1 MLINRDCKFYYGN
14 KPCKFHKQYGRICEG
29 CNDYKKV
36 SERILIIKLDA
47 LGDVLR
53 TTSILPAL
61 KKKYPDSHITW
72 ITKAEAAALLKNN
85 GYIDRVLSFENNY
98 LSYILNEE
106 FDTGICLDADNSGA
120 TILSIAHCRRKS
132 GFLTDKNGLL
142 YPSGKESEDWYLT
155 GLNDNLKKS
164 NRKTYQQIIYEISGL
179 SGDVYMPQLFPD
191 DKAVNY
197 SKAFAE
203 KHRFGKDD
211 IVIGL
216 NTGGGSRW
224 ECKKWIREYYPELI
238 SGLQNYGKK
247 VKIILFGGE
256 SEKNIISYILGETG
270 GEVYD
275 AECYSSV
282 SEFAGII
289 SLTDIFI
296 TPDSLGFH
304 MSVAL
309 GKYTIVLVGPT
320 SPWELDVYGNGE
332 IVYNDAL
339 ECIAC
344 YDTFCRRN
352 KECMTT
358 LTPKLIYN
366 KVVKR
371 IEEVSNS

>member
-1 MLINRDCKFYYGN
+1 MLINRDCKFYSGN
-14 KPCKFHKQYGRICEG
+14 KPCKYHKQDGRVCEG
-29 CNDYKKV
+29 CLDYRKIK
-36 SERILIIKLDA
+36 ERILIIKLDA

-53 TTSILPAL
+53 TTIILPAL
-61 KKKYPDSHITW
+61 KKKFPDSHITW
-72 ITKAEAAALLKNN
+72 ITKANAAALLRNN
-85 GYIDRVLSFENNY
+85 GHIDRVLNFENNY
-98 LSYILNEE
+98 LGYILNEE
-106 FDTGICLDADNSGA
+106 FDIGICLDADNAGA
-120 TILSIAHCRRKS
+120 TILSIADCKQKS
-132 GFLTDKNGLL
+132 GFQTDKKGLL
-142 YPSGKESEDWYLT
+142 YPSGKESEDLYLM
-155 GLNDNLKKS
+155 GLNDNLKKR

-179 SGDVYMPQLFPD
+179 SGEIFSPQLFPD
-191 DKAVNY
+191 DKTVNY

-203 KHRFGKDD
+203 KHRIGKDD
-211 IVIGL
+211 FVIGL

-238 SGLQNYGKK
+238 SGLQNYDKK
-247 VKIILFGGE
+247 MKIILFGGE
-256 SEKNIISYILGETG
+256 SEKNIISYVLGETV

-275 AECYSSV
+275 AECYGSI

-339 ECIAC
+339 DCIAC
-344 YDTFCRRN
+344 YDTLCRRN

-358 LTPKLIYN
+358 LTPNLIYK
-366 KVVKR
+366 KVIKR

>member
-14 KPCKFHKQYGRICEG
+14 RPCKFHKQDGRICEG

-36 SERILIIKLDA
+36 SERIFIIKLDA

-72 ITKAEAAALLKNN
+72 ITKADAAALLKNN
-85 GYIDRVLSFENNY
+85 GYIDRVLNFENNY

-106 FDTGICLDADNSGA
+106 FDIGICLDADNAGA
-120 TILSIAHCRRKS
+120 VILSIADCKQKS
-132 GFLTDKNGLL
+132 GFQTDKRGLL
-142 YPSGKESEDWYLT
+142 YPSGKESDDWYLM

-179 SGDVYMPQLFPD
+179 SGEVYRPQLFPD

-203 KHRFGKDD
+203 KHRIGKDD
-211 IVIGL
+211 IVIGI

-224 ECKKWIREYYPELI
+224 ECKKWVKEYYPELI
-238 SGLQNYGKK
+238 SGLQNYSNNIT
-247 VKIILFGGE
+247 VLLFGGE
-256 SEKNIISYILGETG
+256 NEKSIIKYVLEKTEGK
-270 GEVYD
+270 VYD
-275 AECYSSV
+275 AECYGSI

-289 SLTDIFI
+289 SLTDVFI

-309 GKYTIVLVGPT
+309 GKYSIVLVGPT

-332 IVYNDAL
+332 ILYNSQLDCL
-339 ECIAC
+339 SC
-344 YDTFCRRN
+344 YDSVCKRN
-352 KECMTT
+352 KECMKT
-358 LTPKLIYN
+358 LTPEMVL
-366 KVVKR
+366 
-371 IEEVSNS
+371 NSIRKYFEKARHS